1 MHIAADTL
9 AQEYT
14 AGGMVTI
21 ADDEMVP
28 ILLLQAKATTKAG
41 HAVTLYNVYNTL

>member
-1 MHIAADTL
+1 MHMTADTL

-14 AGGMVTI
+14 AGGILTI

-28 ILLLQAKATTKAG
+28 ILLLRAKATTEAG